1 MIKLKV
7 KKKGNQL
14 EKLVKNFHDLN
25 GENVQVGHFASQGK
39 HYSGYTYPELMA
51 LHHNPRTNGFD
62 FPPRPVLDILFAKN
76 LNLNSQGIKRILSQY
91 RKMELNQN
99 ANKFLLDAIG
109 KYLRNQEKRIFGS
122 SDLAPNAESTAE
134 RKGKNSPLIDT
145 GDLRRKVAYRTS
157 KNKEIKES

>member
-14 EKLVKNFHDLN
+14 ERLVKSLHGLN
-25 GENVQVGHFASQGK
+25 GETVQVGHFSEQGK

-51 LHHNPRTNGFD
+51 LHHNPRANGFD

-76 LNLNSQGIKRILSQY
+76 LNLDSQGIKRILSQY
-91 RKMELNQN
+91 RKMELNEN
-99 ANKFLLDAIG
+99 ANNFLLDSIG
-109 KYLRNQEKRIFGS
+109 KYLREQEKKIFGS
-122 SDLAPNAESTAE
+122 SELAPNAESTQE
-134 RKGKNSPLIDT
+134 QKGKNSPLIDT
-145 GDLRRKVAYRTS
+145 GDLRRKTAYRTS